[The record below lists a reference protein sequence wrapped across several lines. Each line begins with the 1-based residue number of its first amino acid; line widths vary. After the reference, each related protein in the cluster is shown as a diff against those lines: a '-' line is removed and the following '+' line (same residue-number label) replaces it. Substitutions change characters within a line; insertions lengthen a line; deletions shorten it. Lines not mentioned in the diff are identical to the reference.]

1 MFPRRVQLPSS
12 SIPIPWPRIRALR
25 PYFLTSK
32 KWRTDRP
39 EPLLI
44 SVTHVKH
51 ATKLPIK
58 TASSKS
64 EFKCSLKGD
73 EPVFDISA
81 FLEAR
86 RILKPYRPNIL
97 DHFAV
102 AGMVGFCRRPMLLSL
117 ARIAKLTKPRGSIPR
132 CVSRQH
138 TKLLW
143 ISFRHFL
150 DLAVQLRKTR
160 LIAFWRE
167 FLCAYWPRLSETP
180 QQIGI
185 II

>member
-1 MFPRRVQLPSS
+1 M
-12 SIPIPWPRIRALR
+12 R
-25 PYFLTSK
+25 PHFLSRK

-44 SVTHVKH
+44 SVRQVKH
-51 ATKLPIK
+51 ATRLPIM
-58 TASSKS
+58 TASAKN
-64 EFKCSLKGD
+64 EFKCWLKGYK
-73 EPVFDISA
+73 PVFDISA

-86 RILKPYRPNIL
+86 RILKPYRPKIL

-102 AGMVGFCRRPMLLSL
+102 AGMVGFCRRPMLLRR
-117 ARIAKLTKPRGSIPR
+117 ARIAKLTKPRGSILR

-138 TKLLW
+138 TNLLW
-143 ISFRHFL
+143 ISSRHFPH
-150 DLAVQLRKTR
+150 LAIQLGKTR
-160 LIAFWRE
+160 LIAFGGE
-167 FLCAYWPRLSETP
+167 LLCAYWPRFSETP